1 MDMHR
6 SVVVTGASTGI
17 GRATVAELVGAGFKV
32 WPTVRREEDAQSL
45 IDEHREAVEP
55 LLFDVTDEA
64 AVRAA
69 GEKVRAAGP
78 LHGLVNNA
86 GAALPGPLEYQPLEA
101 FRKQLE
107 INLVGQLAVTQAM
120 LPALRA
126 ARDGGQGCI
135 HPTPAA
141 YGRTGPPHS
150 SRIVIIGSIGGRIAG
165 PISGAYHAAK
175 YAVVGLAGSLRAE
188 LAPSGIRVVLIEPG
202 AIKTPIWDRGI
213 AAGDETFAG
222 LPPEGVARYEKQI
235 DAVRTMA
242 RRSGANGL
250 PPEHVG
256 RAIRRALTSP
266 RPRARQVV
274 GRDAQIAAFLVRVLP
289 HSLVYRMTAARD

>member
-1 MDMHR
+1 MHK

-32 WPTVRREEDAQSL
+32 WPTVRREEDAQSI

-120 LPALRA
+120 LPALRV
-126 ARDGGQGCI
+126 ARDSG
-135 HPTPAA
+135 HDA
-141 YGRTGPPHS
+141 
-150 SRIVIIGSIGGRIAG
+150 RIVIIGSIGGRIAG

-213 AAGDETFAG
+213 AAGDETLAG

-235 DAVRTMA
+235 EAVRTMA

-266 RPRARQVV
+266 HPRARQVV
-274 GRDAQIAAFLVRVLP
+274 GRDAQLVAFLVRVLP
-289 HSLVYRMTAARD
+289 NSLIYRFSAARD

>member
-1 MDMHR
+1 MNR

-17 GRATVAELVGAGFKV
+17 GRAAVAELVAAGFKV
-32 WPTVRREEDAQSL
+32 WPTVRREEDAQAL
-45 IDEHREAVEP
+45 IDEHRDAVEP
-55 LLFDVTDEA
+55 LLFDVTDDA

-69 GEKVRAAGP
+69 GENVRAAGS

-86 GAALPGPLEYQPLEA
+86 GAALPGPLEYQPIDA

-126 ARDGGQGCI
+126 ARQ
-135 HPTPAA
+135 
-141 YGRTGPPHS
+141 S
-150 SRIVIIGSIGGRIAG
+150 SQDARIVMIGSIGGRIAG
-165 PISGAYHAAK
+165 PISGAYHATKHGIA
-175 YAVVGLAGSLRAE
+175 GLTGSLRAE

-213 AAGDETFAG
+213 AAGDETLAA
-222 LPPEGVARYEKQI
+222 LPPEGVARYEKQVTG
-235 DAVRTMA
+235 VRAMA
-242 RRSGANGL
+242 LRNAANGL
-250 PPEHVG
+250 PPEYVG

-266 RPRARQVV
+266 NPRPRQLV
-274 GRDAQIAAFLVRVLP
+274 GRDAQVVAFLVRVLP
-289 HSLVYRMTAARD
+289 NRLIYRITAAKD